1 MVLASARHKSSLFF
15 LSLSST
21 RTTDQAWVRPAH
33 TRTVKRVL
41 FSSNG
46 NYIQCKRAEE
56 KKRNKHSPPEGHYLF
71 RPIGYEKLDFYTS
84 WLLVGLFGLC
94 IFFFVFFIF
103 TLFGGAKKKSP
114 DWNRRSIYSNL
125 GSRARRRGKFRRW
138 ILNFAR
144 GTHGRR
150 SCVDALLVWI
160 DFLFSPCRL
169 PNSFVTFLTAR
180 RPIQMRLF

>member
-1 MVLASARHKSSLFF
+1 
-15 LSLSST
+15 
-21 RTTDQAWVRPAH
+21 
-33 TRTVKRVL
+33 
-41 FSSNG
+41 
-46 NYIQCKRAEE
+46 
-56 KKRNKHSPPEGHYLF
+56 
-71 RPIGYEKLDFYTS
+71 
-84 WLLVGLFGLC
+84 LVGLFGLC